1 MENITPEDIALMK
14 QAIAAYEGQ
23 NGSAPADHPDVAQ
36 DVATDAEQDRQFLEP
51 IVEALT
57 LVIDELERLQ
67 EEHKALKA
75 LVEDEII
82 GGVTNL
88 YNQSVRQS
96 GISELK
102 GKYGEMFGPYEESW
116 KAMSEDP
123 NADLYEKLYDLVDE
137 LKKGPDYS
145 DELEHNTMNEV
156 LEKMKGSLKPAVS
169 VEVEKSVEAPVE
181 VDPLAKIKAMK
192 KRAGNVSF

>member
-1 MENITPEDIALMK
+1 MDNLTPEDIALMK
-14 QAIAAYEGQ
+14 QAISQYEGAQ
-23 NGSAPADHPDVAQ
+23 GSSEPTPDVS
-36 DVATDAEQDRQFLEP
+36 DAAQDRQFLEP

-57 LVIDELERLQ
+57 LVIDELEHLK
-67 EEHKALKA
+67 EEHAALKA
-75 LVEDEII
+75 LVQDEII

-116 KAMSEDP
+116 KSMSEDP
-123 NADLYEKLYDLVDE
+123 NSDLYEKLYDLVDE
-137 LKKGPDYS
+137 LRKGSDYS
-145 DELEHNTMNEV
+145 EELEHNTMNEV

-169 VEVEKSVEAPVE
+169 VEIEKTVEAPAE
-181 VDPLAKIKAMK
+181 DPLAKIKEMK
-192 KRAGNVSF
+192 RKAGNIKF